1 MENNPDPEVIRQRMT
16 ENRAALTEKLEAL
29 EQQVL
34 GVATTVTDT
43 VESVKEGV
51 QGTVDAVKD
60 TVKDT
65 VENVK
70 DTVENVKESVED
82 TVESVKDTFNLRL
95 QVERHPWAMLGGSV
109 AVGLLFGAFLRRRTI
124 SNVGQMAQGVVRRFR
139 GQAQTQPPVEPAR
152 TAEPASGN
160 GARKESAGIADNLLA
175 PVKEGLTRVKDLA
188 LGTLFGT
195 LQKVLVRELPEA
207 VEAQVKS
214 VLDDAVAKLKG
225 AVKPEEPP
233 ETARPSRG
241 KKKAETQETA
251 FHPETGRPMRPGS
264 W

>member
-1 MENNPDPEVIRQRMT
+1 MENNPDPEVIRQRMA
-16 ENRAALTEKLEAL
+16 ENRLALTDKLEAL

-43 VESVKEGV
+43 VESVTEGM
-51 QGTVDAVKD
+51 QETVEAVKD

-70 DTVENVKESVED
+70 DTVEETVETVKE
-82 TVESVKDTFNLRL
+82 TFDLRL
-95 QVERHPWAMLGGSV
+95 QVERHPWIMLGGSV
-109 AVGLLFGAFLRRRTI
+109 GVGLLLGALLRRRTVER
-124 SNVGQMAQGVVRRFR
+124 VGQAVEGVRRRFR
-139 GQAQTQPPVEPAR
+139 GPREPAPA
-152 TAEPASGN
+152 AEPATGN
-160 GARKESAGIADNLLA
+160 GAPKAAGGLTDHLLA

-195 LQKVLVRELPEA
+195 LQKILVQELPQA
-207 VEAQVKS
+207 VEAQVKTF
-214 VLDDAVAKLKG
+214 VDDAVNKLKG
-225 AVKPEEPP
+225 AVKQDQPPAAPEKPQQG
-233 ETARPSRG
+233 R
-241 KKKAETQETA
+241 KKSERQETA